1 MFKLWNVSG
10 QSDPTKLKEKAEEV
24 KLLSTDELKQRQ
36 MEIKV
41 RPFDSNNWCI
51 QIRIISKKPDSLQL

>member
-1 MFKLWNVSG
+1 MKLFKLLNVSG

-24 KLLSTDELKQRQ
+24 KLLSADELKQRQ

-41 RPFDSNNWCI
+41 RLYDSINWNI
-51 QIRIISKKPDSLQL
+51 